1 MFAEHQPLI
10 REYAMQSADHTADVG
25 YFVLATIQ
33 QQFSVVRLD
42 ILNPMQNFY

>member
-33 QQFSVVRLD
+33 HSLA
-42 ILNPMQNFY
+42 